1 MSQQASASGKRKSQ
15 DQREIPL
22 LRSCERCR
30 RRKQRCDGEQP
41 VCGRCRSHRAEC
53 FYRESGRFRK
63 RFPRSRQAQDEHAVA
78 ALTAATALSSL
89 FNGDRR
95 DPLPAISAPRLQQIT
110 ELPADSGSL
119 LQTAGA
125 EANSMAQPSTCAA
138 TGSRQS
144 STVDACTAAGAPA
157 ALPAAAIPH
166 ITTEAPPRTSE
177 RLQPAAGSGSAMLFP
192 VPELSPNVGTELSPN
207 NPLITTPQGAPPLL
221 SPAGRMSR
229 TPGALL
235 DPLQVLKTRDLP
247 DLSQG
252 LPEGV
257 LQQMWALIGGLGKDG
272 LNGLNTRSSD
282 GQLAPNLALLDP
294 QNTAANSRRPYTMEG
309 MSWLQGDPLENL
321 QRAED
326 LDEED
331 SAAAE
336 AAPAALVSLCQRFGL
351 HEAPGTLLQMLRAAF
366 VDSEMKMRTRQFWAA
381 LEGGRISDFALLAH
395 LAVAAREAQFF
406 SIALQHPQVPLEHV
420 CYDAARREWDSGR
433 VQPTTGAVYALL
445 LLSEY
450 GYQRGLYAVLWEFAH
465 SALATARQITFRGR
479 RFPWRDARVDT
490 CDVAYEHVLAC
501 YWSSWARVLTA
512 AQTMTR
518 RIDAALLLP
527 DRRPDLPTH
536 DLCHYPA
543 DPSPAGPSDPADT
556 VSFVDPPCL
565 YRPHHSYS
573 AATWKCSLMAAE
585 MHNHLIDLLDRRSA
599 PESYFDALRA
609 WDQRMRRWRAQ
620 WPPEWRAQCDDMLAV
635 ARRINGRHGGRV
647 PLEAPEPPDPAD
659 PPDPAV
665 YRRCSPPT
673 PHTVTVGF
681 HLFHRSR
688 MSAAD
693 TWLSVLVAMYDSS
706 RLRAHRVALVL
717 LQQHSDSA
725 LLAPPPA
732 PVAPAYDAELGK
744 IHLTLDPLR
753 DSIELHRCH
762 FVCLDAARSLQ
773 SLFTVAELLGSSPAR
788 MGIWAVSVLQLVI
801 TVHCARLNFN
811 SPPTQKDALQRLAIL
826 VRQLLTLKRW
836 TSALYVFTSIV
847 KAFVDSSCI
856 LNYSVSV
863 PDSPWPDNHILTLLM
878 HELKMD
884 SRQFCALTVPVVYAS
899 AMSSSSMPVSMRMR
913 IASLLS

>member
-1 MSQQASASGKRKSQ
+1 MQ
-15 DQREIPL
+15 
-22 LRSCERCR
+22 
-30 RRKQRCDGEQP
+30 
-41 VCGRCRSHRAEC
+41 
-53 FYRESGRFRK
+53 
-63 RFPRSRQAQDEHAVA
+63 QDEHTVA
-78 ALTAATALSSL
+78 ALSAATALSSL

-95 DPLPAISAPRLQQIT
+95 DGPLPAISAPRLPEIT
-110 ELPADSGSL
+110 ELPDAPADSGSL
-119 LQTAGA
+119 LQTVAA
-125 EANSMAQPSTCAA
+125 EMSMAPPITRTA
-138 TGSRQS
+138 TGSHR
-144 STVDACTAAGAPA
+144 STTIETYTAADTPA
-157 ALPAAAIPH
+157 TGPVPH
-166 ITTEAPPRTSE
+166 ITTEAPARTSE
-177 RLQPAAGSGSAMLFP
+177 TLQAAAAAAGPGSAMLFP

-207 NPLITTPQGAPPLL
+207 NPLITTPQGALPLL

-229 TPGALL
+229 MPETLL
-235 DPLQVLKTRDLP
+235 DPVQVLRTRDLP

-272 LNGLNTRSSD
+272 LNARGSD
-282 GQLAPNLALLDP
+282 GKLAPNLALLDP
-294 QNTAANSRRPYTMEG
+294 KNTAANTRRPYTMEG

-321 QRAED
+321 QRADD
-326 LDEED
+326 LDDEE
-331 SAAAE
+331 SGTPE
-336 AAPAALVSLCQRFGL
+336 MAPAALVSLCERFEL

-406 SIALQHPQVPLEHV
+406 DSIPLQHPQVPLEHV

-450 GYQRGLYAVLWEFAH
+450 GYQRGLFSVLWEFAH
-465 SALATARQITFRGR
+465 SALATARQITFRGHA
-479 RFPWRDARVDT
+479 FPWRGARLDA
-490 CDVAYEHVLAC
+490 CDVAYEHMLAC

-512 AQTMTR
+512 AQAMTR
-518 RIDAALLLP
+518 RIDAALLVP
-527 DRRPDLPTH
+527 DRTPDMPMH

-543 DPSPAGPSDPADT
+543 DPAPADPDT
-556 VSFVDPPCL
+556 VAFLNPPCL

-585 MHNHLIDLLDRRSA
+585 MHNHLIDLLDRRVA

-635 ARRINGRHGGRV
+635 ARRVNVAHYGGRV
-647 PLEAPEPPDPAD
+647 PLEAPDPPDPDD

-665 YRRCSPPT
+665 YRRASPPT

-693 TWLSVLVAMYDSS
+693 IWLSVLVAMYDSS

-717 LQQHSDSA
+717 LQQRHSDSA
-725 LLAPPPA
+725 LLTPPPA

-773 SLFTVAELLGSSPAR
+773 SLFTVTELLGSSPAR

-801 TVHCARLNFN
+801 TVHCARLHSR
-811 SPPTQKDALQRLAIL
+811 SPPTRRDALQRLAIL

-847 KAFVDSSCI
+847 KAFVEPSCV
-856 LNYSVSV
+856 LDDSVSV
-863 PDSPWPDNHILTLLM
+863 PDSPWPSNHILTLLM

-899 AMSSSSMPVSMRMR
+899 VMSSSSMPVSMRMR